1 MRFFQGAAIDRIV
14 FEIMHRKDSELQ
26 FDFVMC
32 LGHFL
37 SKVLAFGNHCI
48 VLKILLTLML
58 FAYSKVCILN
68 EATSNLCLYR
78 NCSTCLRVV

>member
-14 FEIMHRKDSELQ
+14 FEIIHSKYSGPYSSITDPSIQ

-37 SKVLAFGNHCI
+37 SKVVICVNVELPS
-48 VLKILLTLML
+48 KI
-58 FAYSKVCILN
+58 FKY
-68 EATSNLCLYR
+68 
-78 NCSTCLRVV
+78 